1 MEIRVLRYFLETAR
15 EENMTRAAE
24 RLFISQPTMS
34 KQLKELENELGVK
47 LFTRSNYNVKLTEAG
62 MLLRERAEDILSLVD
77 KTLEEFNS
85 LDNLNSGD
93 IYVGAP
99 ESEAMERFA
108 RVVSDLQKKYPG
120 IRCNIYSGNM
130 QDVCEK
136 LDKGLLDF
144 AIVMNYV
151 DLKKYNYLP
160 MSTEDSWGVV
170 MRRDDPLSANEVFT
184 ISMLKDLPLICSR
197 QWVDYEL
204 PQWLG
209 SDSSEINITA
219 TYNLPFNGAVMVK
232 AGIGYAMLLDKLVP
246 TGEDSELTFRPLV
259 DVPKAQMYI
268 IWRKYQTFT
277 PISELLVNALKE
289 TFQPADPSP
298 ETPFK
303 EPDD

>member
-170 MRRDDPLSANEVFT
+170 MRRDDPLAANEVFT

-246 TGEDSELTFRPLV
+246 TGEDSELVFRPLV

-298 ETPFK
+298 FK

>member
-24 RLFISQPTMS
+24 RLYISQPTMS
-34 KQLKELENELGVK
+34 KQLKELEKELGVK
-47 LFTRSNYNVKLTEAG
+47 LFKRSNYNIKLTEAG

-77 KTLEEFNS
+77 KTLEEFKS
-85 LDNLNSGD
+85 LDDLNSGD

-99 ESEAMERFA
+99 ESEAMEQFA
-108 RVVSDLQKKYPG
+108 LVVSDLQKRYPG

-160 MSTEDSWGVV
+160 MQTEDTWGVIL
-170 MRRDDPLSANEVFT
+170 RRDDPLAENEAFT
-184 ISMLKDLPLICSR
+184 ISMLKELPLICSR

-204 PQWLG
+204 PQWFG
-209 SDSSEINITA
+209 SDTNDVNITA
-219 TYNLPFNGAVMVK
+219 TYNLPYNGAVMAK
-232 AGIGYAMLLDKLVP
+232 AGIGYAMMLDKLVQ
-246 TGEDSELTFRPLV
+246 TGEDSELVFRPLL
-259 DVPKAQMYI
+259 DVPKAEMYI

-277 PISELLVNALKE
+277 PVSQLIVKALREKFSEFN
-289 TFQPADPSP
+289 T
-298 ETPFK
+298 
-303 EPDD
+303 

>member
-47 LFTRSNYNVKLTEAG
+47 LFKRSNYNIKLTEAG

-77 KTLEEFNS
+77 KTLEEFKS
-85 LDNLNSGD
+85 LDDLNSGD

-99 ESEAMERFA
+99 ESEAMEQFA
-108 RVVSDLQKKYPG
+108 LVVSDLQKRYPG

-160 MSTEDSWGVV
+160 MQTEDTWGVIL
-170 MRRDDPLSANEVFT
+170 RRDDPLSENEAFT
-184 ISMLKDLPLICSR
+184 ISMLKELPLICSR

-204 PQWLG
+204 PQWFG
-209 SDSSEINITA
+209 SDTNDVNITA
-219 TYNLPFNGAVMVK
+219 TYNLPYNGAVMAK
-232 AGIGYAMLLDKLVP
+232 AGIGYAMMLDKLVQ
-246 TGEDSELTFRPLV
+246 TDESSELIFRPLL
-259 DVPKAQMYI
+259 DVPKAEMYI

-277 PISELLVNALKE
+277 PVSQLLVKALRDK
-289 TFQPADPSP
+289 FS
-298 ETPFK
+298 
-303 EPDD
+303 

>member
-24 RLFISQPTMS
+24 RLLISQPTMS

-47 LFTRSNYNVKLTEAG
+47 LFKRSNYNIKLTEAG

-77 KTLEEFNS
+77 KTLEEFKS
-85 LDNLNSGD
+85 LDDLNSGD

-99 ESEAMERFA
+99 ESEAMEQFA
-108 RVVSDLQKKYPG
+108 LVVSDLQKRYPG

-160 MSTEDSWGVV
+160 MQTEDTWGVIL
-170 MRRDDPLSANEVFT
+170 RRDDPLAENEAFT
-184 ISMLKDLPLICSR
+184 ISMLKELPLICSR

-204 PQWLG
+204 PQWFG
-209 SDSSEINITA
+209 SGTNDVNITA
-219 TYNLPFNGAVMVK
+219 TYNLPYNGAVMAK
-232 AGIGYAMLLDKLVP
+232 AGIGYAMMLDKLVQ
-246 TGEDSELTFRPLV
+246 TDENSELIFRPLL
-259 DVPKAQMYI
+259 DVPKAEMYI

-277 PISELLVNALKE
+277 PVSQLLVKALREK
-289 TFQPADPSP
+289 FS
-298 ETPFK
+298 
-303 EPDD
+303 

>member
-15 EENMTRAAE
+15 EGNMTRAAE
-24 RLFISQPTMS
+24 RLYISQPTMS

-47 LFTRSNYNVKLTEAG
+47 LFRRSNYNIKLTEAG

-77 KTLEEFNS
+77 KTLEEFKA
-85 LDNLNSGD
+85 LDHLNSGD

-99 ESEAMERFA
+99 ESEAMEQFA
-108 RVVSDLQKKYPG
+108 QAVSDLQKQYPG

-151 DLKKYNYLP
+151 DLKKYNFLP
-160 MSTEDSWGVV
+160 MSTGDTWGVV
-170 MRRDDPLSANEVFT
+170 MRRDDPLAKEEALSM
-184 ISMLKDLPLICSR
+184 SMLKGLPLICSR

-204 PQWLG
+204 PQWFG
-209 SDSSEINITA
+209 SDTGDVNIAA
-219 TYNLPFNGAVMVK
+219 TYNLPYNGAVMAK
-232 AGIGYAMLLDKLVP
+232 AGIGYAMMLDKLVH
-246 TGEDSELTFRPLV
+246 TGEDSELVFRPLL
-259 DVPKAQMYI
+259 DVPKVEMYI

-277 PISELLVNALKE
+277 PISELLVKALRDK
-289 TFQPADPSP
+289 FM
-298 ETPFK
+298 K
-303 EPDD
+303 

>member
-1 MEIRVLRYFLETAR
+1 MDIRVLRYFLETAR

-34 KQLKELENELGVK
+34 KQLKDLENELGVK
-47 LFTRSNYNVKLTEAG
+47 LFRRSNYNIKLTEAG

-77 KTLEEFNS
+77 KTLEEFKS

-99 ESEAMERFA
+99 ESEAMEQFA
-108 RVVSDLQKKYPG
+108 QVVSDLQKQYPG

-160 MSTEDSWGVV
+160 MMTEDTWGVIL
-170 MRRDDPLSANEVFT
+170 RRDDPLAENEAFT
-184 ISMLKDLPLICSR
+184 ISMLKELPLICSR

-204 PQWLG
+204 PQWFG
-209 SDSSEINITA
+209 SDTNDVNITA
-219 TYNLPFNGAVMVK
+219 TYNLPYNGAVMAK
-232 AGIGYAMLLDKLVP
+232 AGIGYAMMLDRLVQ
-246 TGEDSELTFRPLV
+246 TDEKSELIFRPLL
-259 DVPKAQMYI
+259 DVPKAEMYI

-277 PISELLVNALKE
+277 PVSQLLVKALRDK
-289 TFQPADPSP
+289 FS
-298 ETPFK
+298 
-303 EPDD
+303 